1 MTPLFRKLP
10 LLLLFLNASPL
21 QHHHL
26 LTQAASTPHPN
37 TRQKINYVFIPDLD
51 NNYDDKDYDG
61 QDYDKDH
68 SSVPKVISATKTTIL
83 QRAPMLCRYDS
94 CSEKQESCSN
104 ISARTGCLCPGIS
117 PANMPPSAPRI
128 NALLPIYEGK
138 DNGKVEIQWCAP
150 SSVVTKYIVVIE
162 GSEENALEFE
172 AFSRR
177 GLVRPLE
184 AGVKVC
190 VQAVNDAGHS
200 TASDFSC
207 QRYDPLNNSDH
218 KQLVGLIG
226 GGVALLVL
234 LIIVPIIVWRY
245 KMSQKAKRDS
255 ADGLGNPSY
264 SKEGTL

>member
-1 MTPLFRKLP
+1 MTPLSRKLP

-21 QHHHL
+21 LHSHHF
-26 LTQAASTPHPN
+26 TQAASTSRPA
-37 TRQKINYVFIPDLD
+37 TRQQINYMSVSVLD
-51 NNYDDKDYDG
+51 DDYDG
-61 QDYDKDH
+61 DKDYDKDH
-68 SSVPKVISATKTTIL
+68 SSAPKVTSATKITVL
-83 QRAPMLCRYDS
+83 QNAPKLCKYDS
-94 CSEKQESCSN
+94 CSEKQEPCGN
-104 ISARTGCLCPGIS
+104 ISERTGCLCPGIS
-117 PANMPPSAPRI
+117 PANMPPNAPRI
-128 NALLPIYEGK
+128 NALLPINEGK
-138 DNGKVEIQWCAP
+138 DKGKVEIQWCAP

-162 GSEENALEFE
+162 EGGEDALEFQ

-177 GLVRPLE
+177 GLVRSLE

-190 VQAVNDAGHS
+190 VEAVNNAGHS

-207 QRYDPLNNSDH
+207 QRYDPPNNSD
-218 KQLVGLIG
+218 QNWLAGLIG

-245 KMSQKAKRDS
+245 QMSQKAKRDS